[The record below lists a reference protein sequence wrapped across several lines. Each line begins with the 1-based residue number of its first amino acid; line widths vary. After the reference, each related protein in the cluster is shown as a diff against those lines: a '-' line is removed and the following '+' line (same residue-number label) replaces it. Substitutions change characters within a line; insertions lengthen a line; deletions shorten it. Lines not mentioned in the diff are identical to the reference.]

1 MLHDHK
7 LNAGHNFQNVPY
19 LLKVYTLDSGY
30 YDISLCFTAKFSTEF
45 LSVLLHPAIILWIDF
60 SNSAIL
66 SNASQ
71 RWVRADWEFRLAQV
85 LDSQLRCWLCVHCGV
100 VGWRGDLVYVSSHW
114 YLPPHLCFFRSFP
127 SSFQSHFIHP
137 TSDSSLWN
145 LWLSKLS
152 AYLKWWSSKKPPRS
166 PRSLKTKALWFVKL
180 IFFFPFSIGHYVMTK
195 EPLHMHF
202 TSIFT
207 LRVLQILDNLFPT
220 RNLEWSMTFY
230 YKNHLFLCSGPSIL
244 SDASYRRVCFAW
256 QFSNTEMFDP
266 QFCGRFCVNHR
277 MDWWRGTQFSTRRH
291 LQWWW

>member
-1 MLHDHK
+1 ML
-7 LNAGHNFQNVPY
+7 V
-19 LLKVYTLDSGY
+19 T
-30 YDISLCFTAKFSTEF
+30 ISKMFHIFSKFTHLIQGTTRYPLCFTAKFSTEF
-45 LSVLLHPAIILWIDF
+45 LSVLLHPALILWIDF

-137 TSDSSLWN
+137 TSDPSLWN
-145 LWLSKLS
+145 LWPSKLS

-180 IFFFPFSIGHYVMTK
+180 KFFFSLFHRALRHDKGTSSHAFYI
-195 EPLHMHF
+195 HF
-202 TSIFT
+202 YLT
-207 LRVLQILDNLFPT
+207 
-220 RNLEWSMTFY
+220 
-230 YKNHLFLCSGPSIL
+230 G
-244 SDASYRRVCFAW
+244 FA
-256 QFSNTEMFDP
+256 
-266 QFCGRFCVNHR
+266 GL
-277 MDWWRGTQFSTRRH
+277 G
-291 LQWWW
+291 